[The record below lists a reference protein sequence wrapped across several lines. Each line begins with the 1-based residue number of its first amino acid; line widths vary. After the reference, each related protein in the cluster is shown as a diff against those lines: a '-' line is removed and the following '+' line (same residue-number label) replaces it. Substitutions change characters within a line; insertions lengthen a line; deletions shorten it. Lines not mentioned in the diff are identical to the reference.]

1 MNAISLNKLRES
13 AINKLEKQFKNG
25 CNKDDANY
33 YWSESFY
40 WFTRAIDITI
50 EEYNLKLKKYNG
62 ENN

>member
-1 MNAISLNKLRES
+1 MKAISLNKLRELV
-13 AINKLEKQFKNG
+13 IKKLEMQFKKG

-33 YWSESFY
+33 YWKESFY

-62 ENN
+62 ESN